1 MLRFV
6 VSPDPRAEAP
16 PARDNIEPVAALL
29 LEAEPRHQ
37 RARKA
42 RRGRVGSASSRP
54 RGTGRSDRAQLERL
68 CRYVTR
74 PPLAQDRL
82 QLRSDGRLEL
92 TLKNIWR
99 DALFDAAA
107 SDGAAVRAMIFEP
120 HDLLATSRGRSA
132 TSEFSFVEVLRRSFG
147 GTPRSAAKL
156 FPSPRAIRSSAG
168 RHPPLAISSSCY
180 RVTTAALLLRSDGRG
195 F

>member
-54 RGTGRSDRAQLERL
+54 RGTGRSDRPQIERL

-74 PPLAQDRL
+74 PPLAEDRL
-82 QLRSDGRLEL
+82 QLRSDDGLEL
-92 TLKNIWR
+92 TLKKT
-99 DALFDAAA
+99 L
-107 SDGAAVRAMIFEP
+107 GAMLYSMRQPLTGLPWA
-120 HDLLATSRGRSA
+120 
-132 TSEFSFVEVLRRSFG
+132 RSF
-147 GTPRSAAKL
+147 SNL
-156 FPSPRAIRSSAG
+156 
-168 RHPPLAISSSCY
+168 
-180 RVTTAALLLRSDGRG
+180 TT
-195 F
+195 

>member
-54 RGTGRSDRAQLERL
+54 RGTGRSDRPQIERL

-74 PPLAQDRL
+74 PPLAEDRL
-82 QLRSDGRLEL
+82 QLRSDDGLEL
-92 TLKNIWR
+92 TLKKHWARCSTRWGNPSQGCRGR
-99 DALFDAAA
+99 DHF
-107 SDGAAVRAMIFEP
+107 R
-120 HDLLATSRGRSA
+120 TSR
-132 TSEFSFVEVLRRSFG
+132 
-147 GTPRSAAKL
+147 PN
-156 FPSPRAIRSSAG
+156 AG
-168 RHPPLAISSSCY
+168 RHPPLAIGSSCCTT
-180 RVTTAALLLRSDGRG
+180 TTAAHVAPARCAGSRPRRHRMRSRDS
-195 F
+195 